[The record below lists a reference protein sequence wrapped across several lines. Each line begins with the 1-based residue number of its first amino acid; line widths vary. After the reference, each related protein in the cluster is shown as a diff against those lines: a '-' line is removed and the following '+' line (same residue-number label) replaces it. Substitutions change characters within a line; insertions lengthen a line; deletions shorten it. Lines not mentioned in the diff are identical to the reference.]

1 MKQPKRILITVM
13 IVKMFSLL
21 MKTAFSLEYVLID
34 NQNTFFFVSGQT
46 TGQSYLENVLS
57 DTQTTI

>member
-1 MKQPKRILITVM
+1 MKHPKRILSTVM

-34 NQNTFFFVSGQT
+34 NQKNIFFVSGQNA
-46 TGQSYLENVLS
+46 GQSYLENVLN
-57 DTQTTI
+57 DT